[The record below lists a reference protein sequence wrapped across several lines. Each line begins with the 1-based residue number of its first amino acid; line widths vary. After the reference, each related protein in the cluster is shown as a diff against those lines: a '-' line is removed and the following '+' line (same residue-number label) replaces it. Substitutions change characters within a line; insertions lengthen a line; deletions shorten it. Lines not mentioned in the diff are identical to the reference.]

1 MEKQNE
7 EQVFIPAPHFAYIPF
22 LLGDIGNNGC
32 TNSVFA
38 VALYGVGEGKCRQK
52 CVQFCLRKE
61 SACVFPLIVQNS
73 AVHKFMQRVDF
84 LL

>member
-1 MEKQNE
+1 MRSYYLLYYTTNCTISQLVYSIKSVFFTMEKQNE

-38 VALYGVGEGKCRQK
+38 VALYGVGEGK
-52 CVQFCLRKE
+52 
-61 SACVFPLIVQNS
+61 
-73 AVHKFMQRVDF
+73 
-84 LL
+84 